1 MEVQLKKVPP
11 NDFQPTLI
19 IVNNGRQKRIN
30 FLPSWLKVGKDVRVL
45 ISIIH
50 FVDLIIEINLLE
62 MVRKHRDG
70 ARVMMK
76 AVFIGPLQIWALNL
90 C

>member
-19 IVNNGRQKRIN
+19 IVNNGKQKRIN

-50 FVDLIIEINLLE
+50 FVDLIEINHSE

-70 ARVMMK
+70 ARVTMK

>member
-1 MEVQLKKVPP
+1 MEVQLKKAPTS
-11 NDFQPTLI
+11 DFQPTLI
-19 IVNNGRQKRIN
+19 IVNNGKQKRIN
-30 FLPSWLKVGKDVRVL
+30 FLPNWLKADKDVRVL
-45 ISIIH
+45 ISIVH
-50 FVDLIIEINLLE
+50 FVDLIEINLSE